1 MALQHLRSSTADK
14 RPTPA
19 AMSDGQLAL
28 NTNLVSPGLFFKDS
42 NGDSVKIGPVH
53 VGTTAPNATPG
64 AGGQAGNSKGEAWL
78 DTTAT
83 NPILKVWNGS
93 AFVAVQ
99 PVGTGTVVSTTDTGT
114 VTSTMILDGTILNAD
129 INASAA
135 IVDTKLATI
144 ATAGKVSNS
153 ATTATN
159 ANTASA
165 IVARDASGN
174 FTAGTITAALTGA
187 ASSNVL
193 KAGDTMTG
201 ALVHPLGAVGTPSIT
216 FTGDLNTGIWSPAA
230 DTVAASTAGSE
241 RLRIDSSGRLLVGT
255 SSAFGTGLF
264 QVAGSYNLGTYTAN
278 AFSSSFVFTK
288 SRSTTPGQFT
298 IVQAN
303 DQLGVLS
310 FQGTDGASAIRG
322 GQISCEVDGTP
333 GANDMPG
340 RLVFSTTADG
350 ASSPTERLRIT
361 SAGLVGI
368 GTGAPAEILALRSSS
383 SAIQIDT
390 KRSNTTYGNAEILLG
405 SPRSDTADGSTVA
418 GRGLLSCLGNSTN
431 TTGIVWLQAATASL
445 ATQLTDTDL
454 KTKQCGIRLA
464 SDGSFEH
471 WSSGSQRLKI
481 DSSGRLLVGTSS
493 ARTVGSAGV
502 LSQIE
507 STSGD
512 AGLSIVRNSN
522 GNTGGGLT
530 LAKSR
535 GTSNGSSTIVQS
547 GDDLG
552 LVQFAGADGNDI
564 ASIAAR
570 IACQVDGTPGADDMP
585 GRLVFSTTADGAATP
600 TERLRITSAGLV
612 GIGTSSP
619 SKDLH
624 IQPSADNGGILIKG
638 SFANRFTAYTSP
650 DTGAGYRFGYSET
663 VGGLIQRCDADGAF
677 VANAMVFDSSG
688 NVGIG
693 TTSPAKSLQVQGEV
707 QIGTSGVSGTYDVY
721 LYPNTSGQSVRW
733 VRSDNGTLGLGRGT
747 TAGVNEDV
755 RIDSGGRL
763 LVGMSTNYT
772 IGDSSGWSVQ
782 VGNSA
787 GISNLRTGNNSSPSY
802 LVLAKTRATS
812 AGSFAILQNNDIV
825 GDISFAADD
834 GTDYAT
840 NAAKIRCE
848 VDGTPGANDMPG
860 RLVFS
865 TTADGSAG
873 PTERMRI
880 RQDGSVCLGKGISI
894 GDGNRNVQTSIY
906 FSGSV
911 IASGAGN
918 STLKYSTSSGLVTYD
933 TSSRLVKDNI
943 VDCPYGL
950 AEILQLQP
958 RKYFRTDDQR
968 DEIGFIADELVG
980 VLPEF
985 VPIGPKSVITKNE
998 NDTENIPLGV
1008 NYEKL
1013 TAVLTKAL
1021 QEAMERIETL
1031 EAKVAALESA

>member
-1 MALQHLRSSTADK
+1 MAYGTVKVDNITFDNGGSDQNVTVSGLYNSLTSGITVTGTISGAVVIGST
-14 RPTPA
+14 
-19 AMSDGQLAL
+19 S
-28 NTNLVSPGLFFKDS
+28 VSGTTVAGVTVTGTTVQGASGTFTSLT
-42 NGDSVKIGPVH
+42 GTTIQ
-53 VGTTAPNATPG
+53 GTTATYTTGSFTSLTGTTTTGTTSSFTSGVFTTLSGATATFTSGIIASGTAAAPSLAILGDPDTGVFSPG
-64 AGGQAGNSKGEAWL
+64 ANQL
-78 DTTAT
+78 
-83 NPILKVWNGS
+83 
-93 AFVAVQ
+93 AV
-99 PVGTGTVVSTTDTGT
+99 
-114 VTSTMILDGTILNAD
+114 
-129 INASAA
+129 
-135 IVDTKLATI
+135 
-144 ATAGKVSNS
+144 
-153 ATTATN
+153 ATN
-159 ANTASA
+159 AT
-165 IVARDASGN
+165 
-174 FTAGTITAALTGA
+174 
-187 ASSNVL
+187 
-193 KAGDTMTG
+193 
-201 ALVHPLGAVGTPSIT
+201 
-216 FTGDLNTGIWSPAA
+216 
-230 DTVAASTAGSE
+230 E
-241 RLRIDSSGRLLVGT
+241 RARIDASGRLLVGT
-255 SSAFGTGLF
+255 STSVTSSVSQQSLLQVYSTSSSASSIQIG
-264 QVAGSYNLGTYTAN
+264 NYTAGVN
-278 AFSSSFVFTK
+278 AAGLHFDK
-288 SRSTTPGQFT
+288 SRGATVGTNT
-298 IVQAN
+298 
-303 DQLGVLS
+303 VLQS
-310 FQGTDGASAIRG
+310 GDNIGSIKFNGADGTNLVRAAGIDCA
-322 GQISCEVDGTP
+322 VDGTP

-390 KRSNTTYGNAEILLG
+390 KRSDTTYGNAEILLG

-782 VGNSA
+782 AGNSA

-865 TTADGSAG
+865 TTADGASS

-880 RQDGSVCLGKGISI
+880 TSGGSILCDSTALIGGDTAPLQADGKTRTALALKGGSNGFFAAFYNTSSTLIGSI
-894 GDGNRNVQTSIY
+894 T
-906 FSGSV
+906 
-911 IASGAGN
+911 GAGGATTFYN
-918 STLKYSTSSGLVTYD
+918 TSSDYRIKENVVPLTEAI
-933 TSSRLVKDNI
+933 SRVN
-943 VDCPYGL
+943 
-950 AEILQLQP
+950 QLQVHRFNFISHP
-958 RKYFRTDDQR
+958 DQTV
-968 DEIGFIADELVG
+968 DGFIAHEAQEVVPECVTGTKDAVDADGNPVMQGIDQSKLV
-980 VLPEF
+980 
-985 VPIGPKSVITKNE
+985 
-998 NDTENIPLGV
+998 PL
-1008 NYEKL
+1008 L
-1013 TAVLTKAL
+1013 TAAL
-1021 QEAMERIETL
+1021 QEAIAKIEVL
-1031 EAKVAALESA
+1031 ELV

>member
-165 IVARDASGN
+165 IVARDGSGN

-241 RLRIDSSGRLLVGT
+241 RLRI
-255 SSAFGTGLF
+255 
-264 QVAGSYNLGTYTAN
+264 
-278 AFSSSFVFTK
+278 
-288 SRSTTPGQFT
+288 
-298 IVQAN
+298 
-303 DQLGVLS
+303 
-310 FQGTDGASAIRG
+310 
-322 GQISCEVDGTP
+322 
-333 GANDMPG
+333 
-340 RLVFSTTADG
+340 
-350 ASSPTERLRIT
+350 T

-368 GTGAPAEILALRSSS
+368 GTGAPAAILHTSQTNSGSSVIGA
-383 SAIQIDT
+383 AI
-390 KRSNTTYGNAEILLG
+390 RNN
-405 SPRSDTADGSTVA
+405 
-418 GRGLLSCLGNSTN
+418 
-431 TTGIVWLQAATASL
+431 ATAASTGVIL
-445 ATQLTDTDL
+445 DL
-454 KTKQCGIRLA
+454 SP
-464 SDGSFEH
+464 SDNSPGV
-471 WSSGSQRLKI
+471 R
-481 DSSGRLLVGTSS
+481 S
-493 ARTVGSAGV
+493 A
-502 LSQIE
+502 QIE
-507 STSGD
+507 ATNNG
-512 AGLSIVRNSN
+512 SN
-522 GNTGGGLT
+522 AIN
-530 LAKSR
+530 LAFK
-535 GTSNGSSTIVQS
+535 TSNGDVPATRMTL
-547 GDDLG
+547 DYL
-552 LVQFAGADGNDI
+552 
-564 ASIAAR
+564 
-570 IACQVDGTPGADDMP
+570 
-585 GRLVFSTTADGAATP
+585 GRL
-600 TERLRITSAGLV
+600 
-612 GIGTSSP
+612 
-619 SKDLH
+619 
-624 IQPSADNGGILIKG
+624 
-638 SFANRFTAYTSP
+638 
-650 DTGAGYRFGYSET
+650 
-663 VGGLIQRCDADGAF
+663 
-677 VANAMVFDSSG
+677 
-688 NVGIG
+688 GIG

-763 LVGMSTNYT
+763 LVGTSTNYA

-865 TTADGSAG
+865 TTADGNAG

-880 RQDGSVCLGKGISI
+880 RS
-894 GDGNRNVQTSIY
+894 DGNI
-906 FSGSV
+906 G
-911 IASGAGN
+911 IGA
-918 STLKYSTSSGLVTYD
+918 TTPT
-933 TSSRLVKDNI
+933 
-943 VDCPYGL
+943 
-950 AEILQLQP
+950 
-958 RKYFRTDDQR
+958 
-968 DEIGFIADELVG
+968 
-980 VLPEF
+980 
-985 VPIGPKSVITKNE
+985 
-998 NDTENIPLGV
+998 
-1008 NYEKL
+1008 EKL
-1013 TAVLTKAL
+1013 TVSGNVSVSGNVQAASINNGPLAGMRNAIINGNFDHWQRGTSFTGSEYGADRWFSARVGTTHTATRQAFTLGQTDVPGEPTYYCRTVVSSVAGVSNFSVLGQFIESVKSFAGQQITLSFWAKADATKNIAIEFTQNFGTGGSPSAEVPAIGVVKKTLTTSWQKITHTVTITSISGKTLGSNNNDMLRLYIWFDAGSDYNSRTDSLGQQSGTFDIAQVQVEPGPVATPFERRPIGTELALCQRYYEYYDGPASFLTKL
-1021 QEAMERIETL
+1021 RESDRNRRLTVPF
-1031 EAKVAALESA
+1031 KVTKRSTPTVVLITSTADGGGAIGVASPQPDGVCFDSFATNDAHAPSVSKFSAAAEL

>member
-165 IVARDASGN
+165 IVARDGSGN

-241 RLRIDSSGRLLVGT
+241 RLRI
-255 SSAFGTGLF
+255 
-264 QVAGSYNLGTYTAN
+264 
-278 AFSSSFVFTK
+278 
-288 SRSTTPGQFT
+288 
-298 IVQAN
+298 
-303 DQLGVLS
+303 
-310 FQGTDGASAIRG
+310 
-322 GQISCEVDGTP
+322 
-333 GANDMPG
+333 
-340 RLVFSTTADG
+340 
-350 ASSPTERLRIT
+350 T

-368 GTGAPAEILALRSSS
+368 GTGAPAAILHTSQTNSGSSVIGA
-383 SAIQIDT
+383 AI
-390 KRSNTTYGNAEILLG
+390 RNN
-405 SPRSDTADGSTVA
+405 
-418 GRGLLSCLGNSTN
+418 
-431 TTGIVWLQAATASL
+431 ATAASTGVIL
-445 ATQLTDTDL
+445 DL
-454 KTKQCGIRLA
+454 SP
-464 SDGSFEH
+464 SDNSPGV
-471 WSSGSQRLKI
+471 R
-481 DSSGRLLVGTSS
+481 S
-493 ARTVGSAGV
+493 A
-502 LSQIE
+502 QIE
-507 STSGD
+507 ATNNG
-512 AGLSIVRNSN
+512 SN
-522 GNTGGGLT
+522 AIN
-530 LAKSR
+530 LAFK
-535 GTSNGSSTIVQS
+535 TSNGDVPATRMTL
-547 GDDLG
+547 DYL
-552 LVQFAGADGNDI
+552 
-564 ASIAAR
+564 
-570 IACQVDGTPGADDMP
+570 
-585 GRLVFSTTADGAATP
+585 GRL
-600 TERLRITSAGLV
+600 
-612 GIGTSSP
+612 
-619 SKDLH
+619 
-624 IQPSADNGGILIKG
+624 
-638 SFANRFTAYTSP
+638 
-650 DTGAGYRFGYSET
+650 
-663 VGGLIQRCDADGAF
+663 
-677 VANAMVFDSSG
+677 
-688 NVGIG
+688 GIG

-763 LVGMSTNYT
+763 LVGTSTNYA

-865 TTADGSAG
+865 TTADGNAG

-880 RQDGSVCLGKGISI
+880 RS
-894 GDGNRNVQTSIY
+894 DGNI
-906 FSGSV
+906 G
-911 IASGAGN
+911 IGA
-918 STLKYSTSSGLVTYD
+918 TTPT
-933 TSSRLVKDNI
+933 
-943 VDCPYGL
+943 
-950 AEILQLQP
+950 
-958 RKYFRTDDQR
+958 
-968 DEIGFIADELVG
+968 
-980 VLPEF
+980 
-985 VPIGPKSVITKNE
+985 
-998 NDTENIPLGV
+998 
-1008 NYEKL
+1008 EKL
-1013 TAVLTKAL
+1013 TVSGNVSVSGNVQAASINNGPLAGMRNAIINGNFDHWQRGTSFTGAEYGADRWNSARSVTTHTATRQAFTLGQTDVPGEPAYYCRTVVSSVAGVSNFSVLGQFIESVKSFAGQQITLSFWAKADATKNIAIEFTQNFGTGGSPSAEVPAIGVVKKTLTTSWQKITHTVTITSISGKTLGSNNNDMLRLYIWFDAGSDYNSRTDSLGQQSGTFDIAQVQVEPGPVATPFERRPIGTELALCQRYYEYYDGPASFLTKL
-1021 QEAMERIETL
+1021 RESDRNRRLTVPF
-1031 EAKVAALESA
+1031 KVTKRSTPTVVLITSTADGGGAIGVASPQPDGVCFDSFATNDAHAPSVSKFSAAAEL